1 MQSQNLQIVP
11 KGVKPIIR
19 ASQSDVG
26 RTFQLKLYD
35 GAMEYT
41 PPTGTTLRLDG
52 IKPDKTAFSYTDNL
66 TLSGSV
72 ITVTCNT
79 QLTLIPGTVQCEI
92 RMTNG
97 SEDIGTINF
106 DLMVEKSPINGTTD
120 LSQTEVPALVALAR
134 VEMEDAE
141 AWAVGTKNG
150 EPVGPDD
157 PQYHNNAKYL
167 SEQIS
172 GEGTN
177 AEAWAVGTKD
187 GEPVGPDDPQY
198 HNNSKYYAQEAGSS
212 ATAAGT
218 AATNASSSAQSASS
232 SATAAGTSAS
242 NAAAAATRAEAAVV
256 KGPYIGANGNWFVYD
271 FTTQQYTDT
280 NIKAQGPQ
288 GPQGIQGLPGEDGT
302 NGTDGVGI
310 VSITKTA
317 TQGLVDTYTVLL
329 TNGQTYTFTVTNGQ
343 NGTGSGDMMAANY
356 DPTQAVYNAG
366 GIVAYVASQISGLST
381 SLSGL
386 TDVALTSLAA
396 GQSLVYD
403 ATAQKWVNGSISA
416 SDVNYANTTSG
427 LAATKVQAAIDEV
440 AAKNQTLTNE
450 VSDISD
456 EIADMNN
463 ILGAK
468 NLLFENNALN
478 ITLSGITF
486 VVNSDGSVTANGT
499 ATDTVYYNVSNDVEL
514 PKGEYI
520 LNGCP
525 SGGAIETYYMYLEG
539 TGIPVQR
546 DLGDGASYNFA
557 NDVIAKCYISIANGY
572 TADNLVFK
580 PMLRPASI
588 KDDTYVPYSMTNREM
603 TPYVQAISNPN
614 LLDNPWFTVNQR
626 GQSNYNGNVIVG
638 VDRWHL
644 ADLQVDVVANG
655 VDLTVQSAS
664 IDGNFFLT
672 HSLDELLVP
681 MAGKTVTLSIITD
694 GELVS
699 VSSTLPSTFT
709 ETTWINLMT
718 VTASNGVNVALLYNA
733 DSSYRHAQ
741 VSIRAP
747 KDGNTYNVRA
757 VKLEIGSISTLAL
770 DTAPNYQQ
778 ELAKCQRYFN
788 RIGHASEYVGV
799 GVGQAWTDNVA
810 CIHVP
815 LSVPMRAKP
824 NVTQSGSAYA
834 TLRNQQTVIGT
845 VSSYTVD
852 GVGQNEIM
860 LRFGTSNT
868 PLTAGLVYEAF
879 LAGGRYIDLSADI

>member
-72 ITVTCNT
+72 ITVTCKT
-79 QLTLIPGTVQCEI
+79 QMTLIPGTVQCEI
-92 RMTNG
+92 RMTKG

-157 PQYHNNAKYL
+157 PQYHNNAKYW

-396 GQSLVYD
+396 GQSLFYD

-416 SDVNYANTTSG
+416 SNVNYTNATSG
-427 LAATKVQAAIDEV
+427 LSATKVQAAIDEV
-440 AAKNQTLTNE
+440 AAKNQTLTNNLNDE
-450 VSDISD
+450 IETRARLGVHNLLPNQVSTTTGDMTGITKNEDGTVTIEPRTGLSEGGLYFSVRGTKDFFLPNGSYIISGGLNNNIYISGGYTNTSGEYQSFGVDYGSGLAITINGSNLRDDGAYITFWVGIRGDISNQVTIYPMLCLASD
-456 EIADMNN
+456 LYSGFTEYALTNRDLTFKKISNTVSGVREIFNAQECIID
-463 ILGAK
+463 
-468 NLLFENNALN
+468 FNNANLGN
-478 ITLSGITF
+478 L
-486 VVNSDGSVTANGT
+486 
-499 ATDTVYYNVSNDVEL
+499 TDTWATVCTVSKIPPHSINGFIVHNSYIFIVY
-514 PKGEYI
+514 I
-520 LNGCP
+520 
-525 SGGAIETYYMYLEG
+525 G
-539 TGIPVQR
+539 T
-546 DLGDGASYNFA
+546 S
-557 NDVIAKCYISIANGY
+557 
-572 TADNLVFK
+572 
-580 PMLRPASI
+580 
-588 KDDTYVPYSMTNREM
+588 
-603 TPYVQAISNPN
+603 
-614 LLDNPWFTVNQR
+614 
-626 GQSNYNGNVIVG
+626 GNVQMKTQDG
-638 VDRWHL
+638 NTHE
-644 ADLQVDVVANG
+644 ANG
-655 VDLTVQSAS
+655 VTTQ
-664 IDGNFFLT
+664 F
-672 HSLDELLVP
+672 
-681 MAGKTVTLSIITD
+681 MYTLI
-694 GELVS
+694 
-699 VSSTLPSTFT
+699 
-709 ETTWINLMT
+709 
-718 VTASNGVNVALLYNA
+718 
-733 DSSYRHAQ
+733 
-741 VSIRAP
+741 
-747 KDGNTYNVRA
+747 
-757 VKLEIGSISTLAL
+757 
-770 DTAPNYQQ
+770 
-778 ELAKCQRYFN
+778 
-788 RIGHASEYVGV
+788 
-799 GVGQAWTDNVA
+799 
-810 CIHVP
+810 
-815 LSVPMRAKP
+815 
-824 NVTQSGSAYA
+824 
-834 TLRNQQTVIGT
+834 
-845 VSSYTVD
+845 
-852 GVGQNEIM
+852 
-860 LRFGTSNT
+860 
-868 PLTAGLVYEAF
+868 
-879 LAGGRYIDLSADI
+879 